1 MDDPTDLAL
10 SICTGI
16 GLFIC
21 GGCFLTSV
29 CSRGRFTVTG
39 PYMKPSRSD
48 PDLSNIV
55 EHAIPSGS
63 GTRLTTEDPTP

>member
-21 GGCFLTSV
+21 AGCFLTSV
-29 CSRGRFTVTG
+29 CSRGRFTITG
-39 PYMKPSRSD
+39 AYMKPSRSD
-48 PDLSNIV
+48 PDLTNIV
-55 EHAIPSGS
+55 ENAFTS
-63 GTRLTTEDPTP
+63 GTGTRMIESTQ

>member
-16 GLFIC
+16 GLFLC
-21 GGCFLTSV
+21 AGCFLTSV
-29 CSRGRFTVTG
+29 CSRGRFTITG
-39 PYMKPSRSD
+39 AYMKPSRSD

-55 EHAIPSGS
+55 ENAVPSGS
-63 GTRLTTEDPTP
+63 GTRLTDSTP

>member
-21 GGCFLTSV
+21 AGCFLTSV
-29 CSRGRFTVTG
+29 CSRGRFTITG
-39 PYMKPSRSD
+39 AYMKPSRSD
-48 PDLSNIV
+48 PDLTNIV
-55 EHAIPSGS
+55 ENAVPSGS
-63 GTRLTTEDPTP
+63 GTRLTDSTP

>member
-21 GGCFLTSV
+21 AGCFLTSV

-39 PYMKPSRSD
+39 AYMKPSRSD
-48 PDLSNIV
+48 NDLTNIV
-55 EHAIPSGS
+55 ENAIPSGS
-63 GTRLTTEDPTP
+63 GTRLTDDPSPA

>member
-16 GLFIC
+16 GLFLC
-21 GGCFLTSV
+21 AGCFLTAA

-39 PYMKPSRSD
+39 AYMKPSRSD
-48 PDLSNIV
+48 NDLTSIV
-55 EHAIPSGS
+55 ENSIPSGS
-63 GTRLTTEDPTP
+63 GTRLTDDPSPA